1 MPSPLHPS
9 LAAPSLYDK
18 LKDDIINLAPPLL
31 LQAKGPLADWVM
43 RKAAT
48 GLLPSSSLA
57 DCKGA
62 LAKLAQGAGEPGWS
76 GSGAVGQLPSAEV
89 LAKLGVVVHGWRQQE
104 AQEEA
109 QAADLRV
116 LKGVLEGEASGGGA
130 VGGRGG
136 AGRGSGALEL
146 SAWQPSQE
154 EIDAGEPRTPRL
166 TTAAVER
173 RVQQVG
179 QQ

>member
-1 MPSPLHPS
+1 VEEVRCEPMDLTGDDAD
-9 LAAPSLYDK
+9 AASIFVASDSEVDPD
-18 LKDDIINLAPPLL
+18 
-31 LQAKGPLADWVM
+31 
-43 RKAAT
+43 
-48 GLLPSSSLA
+48 
-57 DCKGA
+57 
-62 LAKLAQGAGEPGWS
+62 
-76 GSGAVGQLPSAEV
+76 AEV

-116 LKGVLEGEASGGGA
+116 LKGVLEAEASGGGA

-154 EIDAGEPRTPRL
+154 EIHAGEPRTPRL

-179 QQ
+179 QHVGQQVGQQ